1 MTYQK
6 PSYCHVALLHNLMW
20 MEGKVDEV
28 VETEEVADSAEV
40 EMMEVILVVVADVME
55 VVKEREVMLEEIDLG
70 KSNQYVH

>member
-1 MTYQK
+1 
-6 PSYCHVALLHNLMW
+6 